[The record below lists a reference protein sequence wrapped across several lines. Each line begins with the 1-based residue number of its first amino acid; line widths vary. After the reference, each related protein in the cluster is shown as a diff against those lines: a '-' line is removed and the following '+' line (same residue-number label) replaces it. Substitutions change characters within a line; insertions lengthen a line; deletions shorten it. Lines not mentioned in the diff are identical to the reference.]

1 MPGGDPDWNVM
12 SGKMS
17 ITLPE
22 SPGFIKGEKEKPV
35 AIQGPI
41 Y

>member
-1 MPGGDPDWNVM
+1 MPGSDADQIVRSW
-12 SGKMS
+12 KMS

-35 AIQGPI
+35 AIQGAI
-41 Y
+41 D